1 MAHTA
6 NTVSPVP
13 APIGAAVRTRRGR
26 GLFLALALIA
36 LAIQHTSA
44 GALSSVSPGGATP
57 GVTLTITG
65 TGFNT
70 TAANNLVTFT
80 PSSGAPLSASA
91 KTVATIDAAS
101 GLRRLTVVVPD
112 GLPIGTTALTVTNTA
127 TGDIGQG
134 ASFELISL
142 TVSGTTTASPGST
155 GVQIAVQ
162 GSPNAAFIAG
172 NTKVAFGAGV
182 TLTALTIDSATL
194 LHATLSIASS
204 AALGPRALSVSTST
218 QTLAILNAFTVGTAP
233 ANRAPT
239 VNAGAAAT
247 ITLPASASLS
257 GSVSD
262 DGLPTGA
269 TVTSLWTKSNG
280 PGVVTFG
287 NAASPA
293 TTATFDTAGTYVLRL
308 TATDTSLTA
317 FSEVTIT
324 VNPAV
329 VTPPTNLAP
338 IVNAGTATTI
348 TLPAGA
354 SLSGSVS
361 DDGLPTGA
369 TVTSVWTKSN
379 GPGVVTFGNA
389 ASPATTATFSQAGTY
404 VLRLTATDTS
414 LTAFSEVTITVN
426 PAVVT
431 PPTNLAPIVNAGTAA
446 TITLPAGASLS
457 GSVSDDG
464 LPTGATV
471 TSVWT
476 KSSGPGVVTFA
487 SASSPE
493 TAATFDQAGTYV
505 LRLTANDTLLTAFS
519 EVTIT
524 VNPAVVTPP
533 TNLAPIVSAGTAATI
548 TLPAG
553 ASLSGSVSDDGL
565 PTGATVTSVWTK
577 SSGPGVVTFAN
588 ASSPETRRHSTRPGH
603 TCCDSRRTTRC

>member
-1 MAHTA
+1 M
-6 NTVSPVP
+6 
-13 APIGAAVRTRRGR
+13 
-26 GLFLALALIA
+26 
-36 LAIQHTSA
+36 
-44 GALSSVSPGGATP
+44 
-57 GVTLTITG
+57 
-65 TGFNT
+65 
-70 TAANNLVTFT
+70 
-80 PSSGAPLSASA
+80 
-91 KTVATIDAAS
+91 
-101 GLRRLTVVVPD
+101 
-112 GLPIGTTALTVTNTA
+112 
-127 TGDIGQG
+127 
-134 ASFELISL
+134 
-142 TVSGTTTASPGST
+142 
-155 GVQIAVQ
+155 
-162 GSPNAAFIAG
+162 
-172 NTKVAFGAGV
+172 
-182 TLTALTIDSATL
+182 
-194 LHATLSIASS
+194 
-204 AALGPRALSVSTST
+204 
-218 QTLAILNAFTVGTAP
+218 LNAFTVGTAP

-269 TVTSLWTKSNG
+269 TVTSVWTKSNG

-293 TTATFDTAGTYVLRL
+293 TTATFD
-308 TATDTSLTA
+308 
-317 FSEVTIT
+317 
-324 VNPAV
+324 
-329 VTPPTNLAP
+329 
-338 IVNAGTATTI
+338 
-348 TLPAGA
+348 
-354 SLSGSVS
+354 
-361 DDGLPTGA
+361 
-369 TVTSVWTKSN
+369 
-379 GPGVVTFGNA
+379 
-389 ASPATTATFSQAGTY
+389 QAGTY
-404 VLRLTATDTS
+404 VLRLTANDTL

-476 KSSGPGVVTFA
+476 KSNGPGVVTFA
-487 SASSPE
+487 NASSPV
-493 TAATFDQAGTYV
+493 TTATFDQAGTYV

-533 TNLAPIVSAGTAATI
+533 TNLAPIVNAGTAATI

-577 SSGPGVVTFAN
+577 SNGPGVVTFAN
-588 ASSPETRRHSTRPGH
+588 ASSPVTTATFDQAGTYVLRLTANDTLLTAFSEVTITVNPAVVTPPTNLAPIVNAGTAATITLPAGASLSGVVTDDGLPTGATVTSSLEQVQRPGRGDVRQCLEPRDDSDVRPGRAH
-603 TCCDSRRTTRC
+603 TCCDSPRTTHC